1 MSSVLSALRRG
12 TTRTEIAAGTGL
24 PDDLVELIIHENRS
38 LATGADRVD
47 LVAMVAMASE
57 PATPS
62 CPPVGCRGC
71 FFAQGCPSFTPA
83 P

>member
-1 MSSVLSALRRG
+1 MLSALRRG

-47 LVAMVAMASE
+47 LVAMASE

>member
-1 MSSVLSALRRG
+1 MLSVLRRG

-47 LVAMVAMASE
+47 LVAMASE